1 MKSRSLL
8 PALTALVVAASCTE
22 KNAEFCCDGL
32 EDCARFGIDEP
43 KRGCADGLACVANQC
58 VVASCATMGCAASAP
73 VCDIQTDHCVG
84 CADESDCARFD
95 ALNACDTE
103 TGACVACLVSAD
115 CGVAAPV
122 CDDHACRPCSLDA
135 ECASGACAD
144 DGRCVAE
151 DQVVYLHPLGQD
163 APPCSRAEPC
173 KELQFGLQQTTSTRN
188 HVVFAQG
195 NYTYPLAV
203 TVGASTSATSISIH
217 GNGSVLTGTTDDGL
231 LLVELPTTLRD
242 LELESAVGTTLR
254 VRSRAVVE
262 RVQLR
267 TTSSFGS
274 ALHTLGATTLRDV
287 TMQSN
292 RCGITLDGGSLTID
306 RATIRGGTSG
316 ICAQQPGV
324 VDLSNLL
331 VSGTSEIGID
341 LSGSSG
347 TAAFVTIVDTG
358 TTGTGVAGLKCHST
372 LALRSSII
380 WTPDALSRPA
390 FEGNCAVAS
399 SIIGPTGVVG
409 SMNVDPLFVNR
420 AAGNYHLSG
429 GSPARDLVDTGP
441 TMDFERDSRPRGARF
456 DIGAD
461 EAP

>member
-1 MKSRSLL
+1 MKPRSLL
-8 PALTALVVAASCTE
+8 PALAALVVAASCTE
-22 KNAEFCCDGL
+22 KNAEFCCDSL

-122 CDDHACRPCSLDA
+122 CDDHACRKCALDA

-173 KELQFGLQQTTSTRN
+173 KELWFGLQQTTNTRN
-188 HVVFAQG
+188 HVVFAPG
-195 NYTYPLAV
+195 TYPFPL
-203 TVGASTSATSISIH
+203 TTGVGGFTAATALSIH
-217 GNGSVLTGTTDDGL
+217 GGGATLVGSSDDGHINL
-231 LLVELPTTLRD
+231 DLPATLRD
-242 LELESAVGTTLR
+242 VELVNEAGTVLH
-254 VRSRAVVE
+254 VAAQAVVE
-262 RVQLR
+262 RVR
-267 TTSSFGS
+267 VRGGVT
-274 ALHTLGATTLRDV
+274 GAVDVQGAATLRDV
-287 TMQSN
+287 EIQSPG
-292 RCGITLDGGSLTID
+292 CGIRIFGGSLTID

-316 ICAQQPGV
+316 ICSLTSNV
-324 VDLSNLL
+324 VDITNLL
-331 VSGTSEIGID
+331 VSGTSEIGAD
-341 LSGSSG
+341 LTGSAG
-347 TAAFVTIVDTG
+347 TVSFMTIVDTG
-358 TTGTGVAGLKCHST
+358 TSAPTGAAALKCT
-372 LALRSSII
+372 SSLNVRASIL
-380 WTPDALSRPA
+380 WTPGALLRPT
-390 FEGNCAVAS
+390 FEGACGVTT

-420 AAGNYHLSG
+420 DAGNYHLSG